1 MPDSSFSEHTQRILD
16 IIDELLSTGQAVRV
30 EQTIDQRSTLRG
42 FVSGVLSFDD
52 GSELHYREFVDA
64 SLPEPRLMY
73 AYHYQ
78 NHSGVLVF
86 RYDNAAHKPPLPQ
99 PEHKHSSSGIETSPA
114 PTFESVIDEILG

>member
-16 IIDELLSTGQAVRV
+16 II
-30 EQTIDQRSTLRG
+30 
-42 FVSGVLSFDD
+42 
-52 GSELHYREFVDA
+52 
-64 SLPEPRLMY
+64 
-73 AYHYQ
+73 YQ
-78 NHSGVLVF
+78 NRSGVLVF